1 MAGLKPRFVMFGVG
15 DLFDYGLRRDLFDYG
30 PRARDSRPYQRFY
43 GTTVTTV
50 PSLTWL

>member
-1 MAGLKPRFVMFGVG
+1 MVAGRSPRFVMFGVG
-15 DLFDYGLRRDLFDYG
+15 DLFDDG
-30 PRARDSRPYQRFY
+30 PRARDTRPYQRFY